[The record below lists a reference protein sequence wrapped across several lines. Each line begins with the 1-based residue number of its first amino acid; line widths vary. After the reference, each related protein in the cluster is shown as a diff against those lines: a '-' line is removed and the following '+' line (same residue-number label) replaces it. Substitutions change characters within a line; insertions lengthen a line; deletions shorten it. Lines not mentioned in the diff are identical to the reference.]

1 MLQAMD
7 PRALRRERA
16 AARAAERD
24 ARTAAGR
31 NQPGLQRWRRLRR
44 AIGSWLLATLAPW
57 LVRLL
62 ALTWRITRSGDA
74 GRSLQH
80 GSAPWLVAM
89 WHGSMLTL
97 MPLRHHRGRNIGV
110 LVSPSDDG
118 ALAAVAL
125 RHFRYR
131 IVRGS
136 LSRGGAAALR
146 SMQDWLA
153 AGGQLVLTPDG
164 PRGPR
169 HTMNVGVAWLAR
181 ATGAPVVPV
190 GCAVDRAW
198 RLRSW
203 DQFTIPKPFAR
214 VHVHYG
220 EPVAV
225 DANVGDDALEV
236 LATALRTQLLAAEQS
251 AAAQVASA

>member
-1 MLQAMD
+1 MLKAMD

-16 AARAAERD
+16 AARAAERA

-31 NQPGLQRWRRLRR
+31 NRPGLQRWRRLRR
-44 AIGSWLLATLAPW
+44 AVGSWLLATLAPW
-57 LVRLL
+57 IVRLL
-62 ALTWRITRSGDA
+62 ALTWRVTRSGDA
-74 GRSLQH
+74 GRTLQQS
-80 GSAPWLVAM
+80 GSPWLVAM
-89 WHGSMLTL
+89 WHGSMLTM
-97 MPLRHHRGRNIGV
+97 MPLRHHRGRGIGV

-136 LSRGGAAALR
+136 LSRGGASALR
-146 SMQDWLA
+146 SMQDLLA
-153 AGGQLVLTPDG
+153 TGGQLVLTPDG

-181 ATGAPVVPV
+181 ATGAPVLPV

-220 EPVAV
+220 EPVALA
-225 DANVGDDALEV
+225 ANVGDDELEG
-236 LATALRTQLLAAEQS
+236 LASVLRTQLLAAEQQ
-251 AAAQVASA
+251 ATAQLVAP

>member
-1 MLQAMD
+1 MNA
-7 PRALRRERA
+7 RSARRERA
-16 AARAAERD
+16 AARAAERA

-31 NQPGLQRWRRLRR
+31 NRPGLQRWRRLRR
-44 AIGSWLLATLAPW
+44 AVGSWLLATLAPW

-62 ALTWRITRSGDA
+62 ALTWRVTRSGDA
-74 GRSLQH
+74 GRTLQQ
-80 GSAPWLVAM
+80 GRSPWLAAM

-97 MPLRHHRGRNIGV
+97 MPLRQHRGRNLAV

-136 LSRGGAAALR
+136 LSRGGASALR
-146 SMQDWLA
+146 SMQELLA
-153 AGGQLVLTPDG
+153 TGGQLVLTPDG

-181 ATGAPVVPV
+181 ATGAPVVPL
-190 GCAVDRAW
+190 GIAVDRAW

-203 DQFTIPKPFAR
+203 DQFAIPKPFAR

-225 DANVGDDALEV
+225 AASVGDEELEAL
-236 LATALRTQLLAAEQS
+236 ARALRAQLLAAEQH
-251 AAAQVASA
+251 AEAQVAAP

>member
-1 MLQAMD
+1 MLKAMD
-7 PRALRRERA
+7 PRVLRRERA

-31 NQPGLQRWRRLRR
+31 NRPRLQRWRRLRR
-44 AIGSWLLATLAPW
+44 AAGSWLLATLAPW

-62 ALTWRITRSGDA
+62 ACTWRITCSGDA
-74 GRSLQH
+74 GCTLQRS
-80 GSAPWLVAM
+80 GSPWLVAM

-97 MPLRHHRGRNIGV
+97 MPLRHHRGRGIGV

-136 LSRGGAAALR
+136 LSRGGASALR
-146 SMQDWLA
+146 SMQDLLA
-153 AGGQLVLTPDG
+153 HGGQLVLTPDG

-181 ATGAPVVPV
+181 GTGAPILPV

-214 VHVHYG
+214 LHVHYG
-220 EPVAV
+220 EPVLV
-225 DANVGDDALEV
+225 DAAVGDDELEQ
-236 LATALRTQLLAAEQS
+236 LAESLRTRLLAAEQQ
-251 AAAQVASA
+251 AAARLANP